1 MGFNRKHSATFCET
15 LKQALI
21 SVSPKSRQV
30 IILSVIHQV
39 LLQDRDVISKW
50 ERMQE
55 FRVALSEI
63 TLLPVLAAEP
73 TVLAASTLSKLQEYL
88 KEWDEANVFSGP
100 TLIGQLQRK
109 LQQALSGGGS
119 GADQA
124 QAVTGT
130 TSTTPEKPPVVKQET
145 PEAQASSSSPVQPV
159 KPDETVGKSD
169 TAPVKQETSLKV
181 KAEEDSQP
189 LVKQEVTAE
198 PEKKDESAL
207 ATTMAVSPSQPD
219 ATKPSSSEPKKP
231 EPSSASKVM
240 TYDFDS
246 KGIPE
251 QPVDPKLL
259 LEYSREVATLQ
270 IARDLRNDTAVQLSS
285 LLSAMPEDVRR
296 ACAEAAEHGGTLPTP
311 LSKVQARDFSKR
323 TNEAILEMDLDEQY
337 QNVTTFS
344 QIVQRQRQ
352 ARQHLIQSLIQS
364 RCKFGADEAAEA
376 FYQVDHHKA
385 ELMRRRQIL
394 IDAMELEGLD
404 VENQATATGTAD
416 AAEDEVAPLSWYPR
430 PPDAKRT
437 KVE

>member
-1 MGFNRKHSATFCET
+1 
-15 LKQALI
+15 
-21 SVSPKSRQV
+21 V
-30 IILSVIHQV
+30 
-39 LLQDRDVISKW
+39 
-50 ERMQE
+50 
-55 FRVALSEI
+55 
-63 TLLPVLAAEP
+63 
-73 TVLAASTLSKLQEYL
+73 
-88 KEWDEANVFSGP
+88 
-100 TLIGQLQRK
+100 
-109 LQQALSGGGS
+109 
-119 GADQA
+119 
-124 QAVTGT
+124 
-130 TSTTPEKPPVVKQET
+130 
-145 PEAQASSSSPVQPV
+145 
-159 KPDETVGKSD
+159 
-169 TAPVKQETSLKV
+169 
-181 KAEEDSQP
+181 
-189 LVKQEVTAE
+189 E
-198 PEKKDESAL
+198 PEKKDESAQTA
-207 ATTMAVSPSQPD
+207 ATTKTAVYTAQLA
-219 ATKPSSSEPKKP
+219 ATKTSSADSKKA
-231 EPSSASKVM
+231 EPSSASKVI

-323 TNEAILEMDLDEQY
+323 TNEAIMEMDLEEQF

-385 ELMRRRQIL
+385 ELLRRRQIL

-404 VENQATATGTAD
+404 VENQATATSTAD
-416 AAEDEVAPLSWYPR
+416 AAEDEVALLSWYPR
-430 PPDAKRT
+430 PPNTKRT